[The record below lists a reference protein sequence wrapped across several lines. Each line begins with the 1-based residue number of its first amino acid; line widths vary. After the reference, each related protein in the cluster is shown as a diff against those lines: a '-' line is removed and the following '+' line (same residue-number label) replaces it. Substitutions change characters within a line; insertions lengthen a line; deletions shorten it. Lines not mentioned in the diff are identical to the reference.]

1 MREFHLE
8 LDVLVQEFGEVAG
21 LVVGVVNRL
30 ADDPGTA
37 SPALIAQVDAADS
50 EVRERLRSLE
60 GRGHVLLARQAPVG
74 SDLRRLVAILR
85 LIANIERTSRHARHV
100 MESCRSI
107 EVLSLPP
114 EIRRLLESLAR
125 RAAEVLQGGLEA
137 WTAGDALAVIDLE
150 GPERDVDD
158 LQLRLLQAAS
168 HSPEVH
174 GETRLALGLT
184 ARHYERIADY
194 GMSLARDAAFVVT
207 GLRLGDAPLT
217 PQPGSGHRS
226 AES

>member
-1 MREFHLE
+1 VREFHIELE
-8 LDVLVQEFGEVAG
+8 VLMQEFSEAAG
-21 LVVGVVNRL
+21 LVVGVVNQL
-30 ADDPGTA
+30 AEDPGTA
-37 SPALIAQVDAADS
+37 SASLIAQVDATDS

-60 GRGHVLLARQAPVG
+60 ERGHVLLARQAPVG

-107 EVLSLPP
+107 EVFSLPP
-114 EIRRLLESLAR
+114 DIRRLLESLAR
-125 RAAEVLQGGLEA
+125 RAAEVLQDGLEA
-137 WTAGDALAVIDLE
+137 WTTSDALAVIDLGE
-150 GPERDVDD
+150 PERDVDD
-158 LQLRLLQAAS
+158 LQLRLLKAAS

-207 GLRLGDAPLT
+207 GLRLGREPLAPH
-217 PQPGSGHRS
+217 PGPGGRS